1 MKDSLAK
8 YSILCDLIAMA
19 MILGVGIVGYN
30 IGYVHGK
37 RSVVPTEVVETDTIR
52 TTDTIKLPAPP
63 PDTVTK
69 TITKIV
75 QVPLTDVEV
84 DTNVDSARITLPFE
98 QHHAQL
104 GDVADV
110 WYSGYQAKIDSA
122 VVYKHKQTVIERHY
136 ITKPAPSNIIGIEAG
151 TMYASVM
158 YMRQLGAFY
167 VGISAGSTYEG
178 QATASGIVGIRF

>member
-1 MKDSLAK
+1 MKEKFLK
-8 YSILCDLIAMA
+8 YSMAFAAMLILMLIAFS
-19 MILGVGIVGYN
+19 LGCLVGY
-30 IGYVHGK
+30 YKGK
-37 RSVVPTEVVETDTIR
+37 ESFVPETDTIVIH
-52 TTDTIKLPAPP
+52 TTDTLRLPAPP

-84 DTNVDSARITLPFE
+84 DTDVDSARITLPFE

-122 VVYKHKQTVIERHY
+122 TIYKHQQTVIEQHY
-136 ITKPAPSNIIGIEAG
+136 ITEPSKPNIIGIEAG
-151 TMYASVM
+151 AKDASIL
-158 YMRQLGAFY
+158 YLRQLGSFY

-178 QATASGIVGIRF
+178 TATAKGFVGFRF